1 MSVNKPILLL
11 ISLFNQ
17 VMETIFLEIMRRG
30 WNLTKSQV
38 MVAMLVREGITRPSQ
53 IAVSLN
59 VSRQAVHQTIGEL
72 VTKGFLTTVDDAGD
86 RRAKVVSFTEAGKR
100 LAEDLAHALRAVDA
114 DLQPL
119 KFGAAA

>member
-11 ISLFNQ
+11 INLFNQ
-17 VMETIFLEIMRRG
+17 VMETIFLEIIRRG

-38 MVAMLVREGITRPSQ
+38 MVSLMVAQGITRPSQ

-59 VSRQAVHQTIGEL
+59 ITRQAVHQTIGEL
-72 VTKGFLTTVDDAGD
+72 VTKGFLTTLDDEKD
-86 RRAKVVSFTEAGKR
+86 RRAKVAIFTEAGKR
-100 LAEDLAHALRAVDA
+100 LADDLAHALRAVDA